1 MQLGMLLRKVGL
13 AKNVT
18 DNHRFYV
25 GCHILS
31 FSFVK
36 ILFVWCI
43 AQMGVAN
50 NQNSKKNL
58 RTGALFANFYV
69 YFVCMNLMGIR
80 KMGEIGLKMARSN
93 LLPSPV

>member
-18 DNHRFYV
+18 GNHRFYV

-31 FSFVK
+31 FSCIK
-36 ILFVWCI
+36 ILFWGAS
-43 AQMGVAN
+43 AQKWLVN

-58 RTGALFANFYV
+58 RTGALFANFMYIS
-69 YFVCMNLMGIR
+69 FV
-80 KMGEIGLKMARSN
+80 
-93 LLPSPV
+93 